1 MIKSNFSSNTPLPRS
16 LFDACQSM
24 QQLRLTMILIPDKMY
39 GVLKKAMF
47 REYFWLNLPKCRYY
61 RLKEK
66 ATRSWQRH
74 LEVAGAEA
82 PVAFRLWE
90 GGKGHIF

>member
-1 MIKSNFSSNTPLPRS
+1 
-16 LFDACQSM
+16 M

-90 GGKGHIF
+90 GGKGHKIISRLKGVYQSPVSTYTQMPQV

>member
-1 MIKSNFSSNTPLPRS
+1 
-16 LFDACQSM
+16 M
-24 QQLRLTMILIPDKMY
+24 QQLLLTMICMIQDRIDKMY